1 MHGAIP
7 PIPNTPSWRG
17 AQLKHSHDEEEEEE
31 ECVCVCVCVCVCLS
45 TSFGIVPHPIQSGHL
60 FLTELNNND
69 ITHYQESQHSIFALR
84 TRGSTI
90 TALCH

>member
-31 ECVCVCVCVCVCLS
+31 ECVCVCVCVCV
-45 TSFGIVPHPIQSGHL
+45 
-60 FLTELNNND
+60 
-69 ITHYQESQHSIFALR
+69 SQHLVWYCSPPNPEWSSVSYR
-84 TRGSTI
+84 VKQ
-90 TALCH
+90 